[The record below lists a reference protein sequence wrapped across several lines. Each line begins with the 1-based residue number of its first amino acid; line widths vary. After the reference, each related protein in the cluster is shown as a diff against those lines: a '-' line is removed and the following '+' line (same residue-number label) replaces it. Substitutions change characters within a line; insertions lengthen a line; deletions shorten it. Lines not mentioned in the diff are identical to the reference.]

1 MGEIASESER
11 NPTLQNPGYF
21 DTSPPTADV
30 HAIA

>member
-11 NPTLQNPGYF
+11 NPTLQNPEYV